1 MADCGMT
8 ERPAGSKM
16 ALVACRGGYSILAPD
31 DSHAGMLAAR
41 RALADGAELDAS
53 HGADVVMFEDYW
65 RWMRTGRYMFL
76 LMEGD
81 AALLFIEMKP
91 SLADEINWSE
101 KWTVRHRTPHFICHL
116 FGSADAA
123 PGNEWVDLD
132 LELERWKDGDE
143 GFGAWI
149 DRACNRWTNRTC
161 GRETYLRVYG
171 SGDHNSGAIPEY
183 DESAVLAGSV
193 DSVDRLLA
201 ASGYF
206 IDQRTMERLA
216 EDDDPVVRMALARN
230 CRVCFPGVLD
240 RLSSDPDWRV
250 RKALCQNGGVYI
262 NYTGFF
268 DDIGRRIDREWQAHV
283 MTRLADDPEYE
294 VRLAAAEVVAHSR
307 KDGFMRERCVRAV
320 LDNRHDDDFKAD
332 FSLLMMGE

>member
-1 MADCGMT
+1 MT
-8 ERPAGSKM
+8 ERIAGSGM
-16 ALVACRGGYSILAPD
+16 AFVACRGGYSILAPD

-41 RALADGAELDAS
+41 RALADGAEVDAS
-53 HGADVVMFEDYW
+53 HGGDVVMFEDYW

-76 LMEGD
+76 LMECD
-81 AALLFIEMKP
+81 AALLFIEMRP

-116 FGSADAA
+116 FSSADATC
-123 PGNEWVDLD
+123 NEWVDLEV
-132 LELERWKDGDE
+132 ELERMPMDWKDGGE

-149 DRACNRWTNRTC
+149 DRVCNRWTNRTC

-171 SGDHNSGAIPEY
+171 SGDHHSGATPEY
-183 DESAVLAGSV
+183 DESAALAGSV
-193 DSVDRLLA
+193 DSADRLLA

-268 DDIGRRIDREWQAHV
+268 NDIGRRIDREWQAHV
-283 MTRLADDPEYE
+283 MIRLADDPEYE

-320 LDNRHDDDFKAD
+320 LDSRHDDDFKAD
-332 FSLLMMGE
+332 FSTMILEE